1 MNKYTVVHPDSVF
14 SDLKKKRGLTSHDRG
29 TLNVFA
35 SEKLVSEGYILNW
48 ARVRV
53 MCDSNYMTV

>member
-14 SDLKKKRGLTSHDRG
+14 SDLKQTNKELTSHDRG

-35 SEKLVSEGYILNW
+35 SQKPV
-48 ARVRV
+48 
-53 MCDSNYMTV
+53 